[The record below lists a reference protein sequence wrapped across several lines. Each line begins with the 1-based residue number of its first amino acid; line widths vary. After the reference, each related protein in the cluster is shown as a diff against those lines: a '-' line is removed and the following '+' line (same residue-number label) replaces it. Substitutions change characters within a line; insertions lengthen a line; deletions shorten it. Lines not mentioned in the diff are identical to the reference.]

1 MTFDDDDLNAF
12 LDAFD
17 ARDYTVKLNGVAVK
31 TVRGIYRRRTE
42 FIGQSEQIV
51 VLPSALIKETDLDD
65 VTRQHTLT
73 DSKTLKEYKIY
84 GDFVPQESGFNLV
97 GLVKK

>member
-1 MTFDDDDLNAF
+1 MQFDDNDLEAF

-31 TVRGIYRRRTE
+31 IVRGIFKRRTE
-42 FIGQSEQIV
+42 FVGQAEELV
-51 VLPSALIKETDLDD
+51 LLPSVLVKNTDLED

-73 DSKTLKEYKIY
+73 DSATLKEYKIY
-84 GDFVPQESGFNLV
+84 GDFVPKNSGFSVV

>member
-1 MTFDDDDLNAF
+1 MQFDDDDLEAF

-17 ARDYTVKLNGVAVK
+17 ARDFTVKLAGVSVK
-31 TVRGIYRRRTE
+31 TVRGIFRRRTE
-42 FIGQSEQIV
+42 FVGQAEELLL
-51 VLPSALIKETDLDD
+51 LPSLLVKDTDLDD

-73 DSKTLKEYKIY
+73 DSATLKEYKIY
-84 GDFVPQESGFNLV
+84 GDFVPQNSGFSVV